1 MSRLFEPVTLGSLRL
16 RNRIAHA
23 AVTTRYAEAG
33 RVTARLIA
41 YHAARARGGAAL
53 LVTEPMNLLPSQGAP
68 HKVRAHDP
76 ANFAGLEAWA
86 AAVRAAG
93 SHLVAQL
100 QDPGRGRLLIGT
112 EVEAIAPSAIA
123 DDLSGVLPRALSTGE
138 VEDLVQGFA
147 AAARRLRDLGF
158 AGVEVSAGHGHLIHQ
173 FLAAR
178 SNLRTDRYG
187 GDVAGRA
194 RLLTDLCLALR
205 AACGEDFVIGVK
217 LPGEDAMPDGI
228 DLDTAAAITRCV
240 HATGVADYLTWCWG
254 GHSRSLHLHLPVIDG
269 STVDGST
276 VGRPARDGCAP
287 YAAKIAALARHAPGV
302 KVAALGLIR
311 TPLEAER
318 LLQQGL
324 ADFVQVGRPFIADAE
339 WGRHAQR
346 ELAGA
351 SGAGAPAADVARRP
365 CITCNH
371 CWGRISR
378 GEPLGCTVNPALTE
392 GREADRTTPAAS
404 PSPTAASP
412 VPASFQRRVVVVGA
426 GPAGVA
432 AACAAAEQGARVTLF
447 GAGERPLRRLREASA
462 LPGAGALADLAD
474 HLEARAA
481 RAGVDHR
488 GGVTA
493 VAADV
498 LALRP
503 DEVVLACG
511 ADPAPRER
519 WREHL
524 RGRLQSPLDGADA
537 ALTIVD
543 ETGSATAPMLAVHAA
558 ALGHRVVLHTAAS
571 GPAVRE
577 PLVERQRW
585 AERCAAAGV
594 EIRSG
599 SSSAPQSPS
608 PRAASSSVLV
618 VAEARP
624 VAALA
629 SWDAGPAPWPAD
641 LPLRRVGDCRRPAT
655 LADALAAGEAC
666 GVPLRRPSR

>member
-1 MSRLFEPVTLGSLRL
+1 MPRLLEPVALGGLRL

-33 RVTARLIA
+33 RVTPRLIA

-76 ANFAGLEAWA
+76 ANLTGLEAWA
-86 AAVRAAG
+86 TAVRAEG
-93 SHLVAQL
+93 SQLVAQL

-123 DDLSGVLPRALSTGE
+123 DDLSGVLPRALTTDE
-138 VEDLVQGFA
+138 VADLVQGFA

-173 FLAAR
+173 FLALR
-178 SNLRTDRYG
+178 SNRRSDRYG
-187 GDVAGRA
+187 GDIEGRA
-194 RLLTDLCLALR
+194 RFLTELCLALR
-205 AACGEDFVIGVK
+205 AACGEDFLIGVK

-254 GHSRSLHLHLPVIDG
+254 GHSRSLHLHLPAVEVAD
-269 STVDGST
+269 VDGSA
-276 VGRPARDGCAP
+276 VLGHAP
-287 YAAKIAALARHAPGV
+287 YAAKIAALAKHAPGI

-311 TPLEAER
+311 TPAEAER
-318 LLQQGL
+318 VLQQGL
-324 ADFVQVGRPFIADAE
+324 ADFVQIGRPFIADAD
-339 WGRHAQR
+339 WGRHAER

-351 SGAGAPAADVARRP
+351 SGVGVSIGQVARRP
-365 CITCNH
+365 CIACNH

-392 GREADRTTPAAS
+392 GREAEATTPAAS
-404 PSPTAASP
+404 SPTAP
-412 VPASFQRRVVVVGA
+412 RRVVVVGA
-426 GPAGVA
+426 GPAGFA
-432 AACAAAEQGARVTLF
+432 AACAAAERGAAVTVF
-447 GAGERPLRRLREASA
+447 GAGERPLRRLRAASA
-462 LPGAGALADLAD
+462 LPGGAALSDLAD

-481 RAGVDHR
+481 RAGVEYR
-488 GGVTA
+488 GGRM
-493 VAADV
+493 ADERDI
-498 LALRP
+498 LALQP

-511 ADPAPRER
+511 AEPGLRER
-519 WREHL
+519 GREA
-524 RGRLQSPLDGADA
+524 LQASGAGSVR

-543 ETGSATAPMLAVHAA
+543 RTGTATAPSLAVHASS
-558 ALGHRVVLHTAAS
+558 LGYRVVLLTADV
-571 GPAVRE
+571 GPAAL

-585 AERCAAAGV
+585 AERCAAADV
-594 EIRSG
+594 DVRTTP
-599 SSSAPQSPS
+599 SSTDPATPT
-608 PRAASSSVLV
+608 LV
-618 VAEARP
+618 IDVARP
-624 VAALA
+624 AV
-629 SWDAGPAPWPAD
+629 GPAGLPAH
-641 LPLRRVGDCRRPAT
+641 LPLRRVGDCHAPGT

-666 GVPLRRPSR
+666 GVPLPEPSR

>member
-1 MSRLFEPVTLGSLRL
+1 MPRLLEPVALGGLRL

-33 RVTARLIA
+33 RVTPRLIA

-76 ANFAGLEAWA
+76 ANLTGLEAWA
-86 AAVRAAG
+86 TAVRAEG
-93 SHLVAQL
+93 SQLVAQL

-123 DDLSGVLPRALSTGE
+123 DDLSGVLPRALTTDE
-138 VEDLVQGFA
+138 VADLVQGFA

-173 FLAAR
+173 FLALR
-178 SNLRTDRYG
+178 SNRRSDRYG
-187 GDVAGRA
+187 GDIEGRA
-194 RLLTDLCLALR
+194 RFLTELCLALR
-205 AACGEDFVIGVK
+205 AACGEDFLIGVK

-254 GHSRSLHLHLPVIDG
+254 GHSRSLHLHLPAVEVAD
-269 STVDGST
+269 VDGSS
-276 VGRPARDGCAP
+276 VPGHAP
-287 YAAKIAALARHAPGV
+287 YAAKIAALAKHAPGI

-311 TPLEAER
+311 TPAEAER
-318 LLQQGL
+318 VLQQGL
-324 ADFVQVGRPFIADAE
+324 ADFVQIGRPFIADAD
-339 WGRHAQR
+339 WGRHAER

-351 SGAGAPAADVARRP
+351 SGVGASIGQVARRP
-365 CITCNH
+365 CIACNH

-392 GREADRTTPAAS
+392 GREAEATTPAAS
-404 PSPTAASP
+404 SPTAP
-412 VPASFQRRVVVVGA
+412 RRVVVVGA
-426 GPAGVA
+426 GPAGFA
-432 AACAAAEQGARVTLF
+432 AACAAAERGAAVTVF
-447 GAGERPLRRLREASA
+447 GAGERPLRRLRAASA
-462 LPGAGALADLAD
+462 LPGGAALSDLAD

-481 RAGVDHR
+481 RAGVEYR
-488 GGVTA
+488 GGRM
-493 VAADV
+493 ADERDI
-498 LALRP
+498 LALQP

-511 ADPAPRER
+511 AEPGLRER
-519 WREHL
+519 GREAV
-524 RGRLQSPLDGADA
+524 QASGAGSVR

-543 ETGSATAPMLAVHAA
+543 RTGTATAPSLAVHASS
-558 ALGHRVVLHTAAS
+558 LGYRVVLLTADV
-571 GPAVRE
+571 GPAAL

-585 AERCAAAGV
+585 AERCAAADV
-594 EIRSG
+594 DVRTTP
-599 SSSAPQSPS
+599 SSTDPATPT
-608 PRAASSSVLV
+608 LV
-618 VAEARP
+618 IDVARP
-624 VAALA
+624 AV
-629 SWDAGPAPWPAD
+629 GPAGLPAH
-641 LPLRRVGDCRRPAT
+641 LPLRRVGDCHAPGT

-666 GVPLRRPSR
+666 GVPLPEPSR

>member
-1 MSRLFEPVTLGSLRL
+1 MPRLLEPVALGGLRL

-33 RVTARLIA
+33 RVTPRLIA

-76 ANFAGLEAWA
+76 ANLTGLEAWA
-86 AAVRAAG
+86 TAVRAEG
-93 SHLVAQL
+93 SQLVAQL

-123 DDLSGVLPRALSTGE
+123 DDLSGVLPRALTTDE
-138 VEDLVQGFA
+138 VADLVQGFA

-173 FLAAR
+173 FLALR
-178 SNLRTDRYG
+178 SNRRSDRYG
-187 GDVAGRA
+187 GDIEGRA
-194 RLLTDLCLALR
+194 RFLTELCLALR
-205 AACGEDFVIGVK
+205 AACGEDFLIGVK

-254 GHSRSLHLHLPVIDG
+254 GHSRSLHLHLPAVEVAD
-269 STVDGST
+269 VDGSA
-276 VGRPARDGCAP
+276 VPGHAP
-287 YAAKIAALARHAPGV
+287 YAAKIAALAKHAPGI

-311 TPLEAER
+311 TPAEAER
-318 LLQQGL
+318 VLQQGL
-324 ADFVQVGRPFIADAE
+324 ADFVQIGRPFIADAD
-339 WGRHAQR
+339 WGRHAER

-351 SGAGAPAADVARRP
+351 SGVGVSIGQVARRP
-365 CITCNH
+365 CIACNH

-392 GREADRTTPAAS
+392 GREAEATTPAAS
-404 PSPTAASP
+404 SPTAP
-412 VPASFQRRVVVVGA
+412 RRVVVVGA
-426 GPAGVA
+426 GPAGFA
-432 AACAAAEQGARVTLF
+432 AACAAAERGAAVTVF
-447 GAGERPLRRLREASA
+447 GAGERPLRRLRAASA
-462 LPGAGALADLAD
+462 LPGGAALSDLAD

-481 RAGVDHR
+481 RAGVEYR
-488 GGVTA
+488 GGRM
-493 VAADV
+493 ADERDI
-498 LALRP
+498 LALQP

-511 ADPAPRER
+511 AEPGLRER
-519 WREHL
+519 GREA
-524 RGRLQSPLDGADA
+524 LQASGAGSVR

-543 ETGSATAPMLAVHAA
+543 RTGTATAPSLAVHASS
-558 ALGHRVVLHTAAS
+558 LGYRVVLLTADV
-571 GPAVRE
+571 GPAAL

-585 AERCAAAGV
+585 AERCAAADV
-594 EIRSG
+594 DVRTTP
-599 SSSAPQSPS
+599 SSTDPATPT
-608 PRAASSSVLV
+608 LV
-618 VAEARP
+618 IDVARP
-624 VAALA
+624 AV
-629 SWDAGPAPWPAD
+629 GPAGLPAH
-641 LPLRRVGDCRRPAT
+641 LPLRRVGDCHAPGT

-666 GVPLRRPSR
+666 GVPLPEPSR

>member
-1 MSRLFEPVTLGSLRL
+1 MPRLLEPVALGGLRL

-33 RVTARLIA
+33 RVTPRLIA

-76 ANFAGLEAWA
+76 ANFTGLEAWA
-86 AAVRAAG
+86 TAVRAEG
-93 SHLVAQL
+93 SQLVAQL

-123 DDLSGVLPRALSTGE
+123 DDLSGVLPRALTTDE
-138 VEDLVQGFA
+138 VADLVQGFA

-173 FLAAR
+173 FLALR
-178 SNLRTDRYG
+178 SNRRSDRYG
-187 GDVAGRA
+187 GDIEGRA
-194 RLLTDLCLALR
+194 RFLTELCLALR
-205 AACGEDFVIGVK
+205 AACGEDFLIGVK

-254 GHSRSLHLHLPVIDG
+254 GHSRSLHLHLPAVEVAD
-269 STVDGST
+269 VDGSA
-276 VGRPARDGCAP
+276 VPGHAP
-287 YAAKIAALARHAPGV
+287 YAAKIAALAKHAPGI

-311 TPLEAER
+311 TPAEAER
-318 LLQQGL
+318 VLQQGL
-324 ADFVQVGRPFIADAE
+324 ADFVQIGRPFIADAD
-339 WGRHAQR
+339 WGRHAER

-351 SGAGAPAADVARRP
+351 SGVGVSIGQVARRP
-365 CITCNH
+365 CIACNH

-392 GREADRTTPAAS
+392 EREAEATTPAAS
-404 PSPTAASP
+404 SPTAP
-412 VPASFQRRVVVVGA
+412 RRVVVVGA
-426 GPAGVA
+426 GPAGFA
-432 AACAAAEQGARVTLF
+432 AACAAAERGAAVTVF
-447 GAGERPLRRLREASA
+447 GAGERPLRRLRAASA
-462 LPGAGALADLAD
+462 LPGGAALSDLAD

-481 RAGVDHR
+481 RAGVEYR
-488 GGVTA
+488 GGRM
-493 VAADV
+493 ADERDI
-498 LALRP
+498 LALQP

-511 ADPAPRER
+511 AEPGLRER
-519 WREHL
+519 GREAV
-524 RGRLQSPLDGADA
+524 QASGAGSVR

-543 ETGSATAPMLAVHAA
+543 RTGTATAPSLAVHASS
-558 ALGHRVVLHTAAS
+558 LGYRVVLLTADV
-571 GPAVRE
+571 GPAAL

-585 AERCAAAGV
+585 AERCAAADV
-594 EIRSG
+594 DVRTTP
-599 SSSAPQSPS
+599 SSTDPATPT
-608 PRAASSSVLV
+608 LV
-618 VAEARP
+618 IDVARP
-624 VAALA
+624 AV
-629 SWDAGPAPWPAD
+629 GPAGLPAH
-641 LPLRRVGDCRRPAT
+641 LPLRRVGDCHAPGT

-666 GVPLRRPSR
+666 GVPLPEPSR

>member
-1 MSRLFEPVTLGSLRL
+1 MPRLLEPVALGGLRL

-33 RVTARLIA
+33 RVTPRLIA

-76 ANFAGLEAWA
+76 ANLTGLEAWA
-86 AAVRAAG
+86 TAVRAEG
-93 SHLVAQL
+93 SQLVAQL

-123 DDLSGVLPRALSTGE
+123 DDLSGVLPRALTTDE
-138 VEDLVQGFA
+138 VADLVQGFA

-173 FLAAR
+173 FLALR
-178 SNLRTDRYG
+178 SNRRSDRYG
-187 GDVAGRA
+187 GDIEGRA
-194 RLLTDLCLALR
+194 RFLTELCLALR
-205 AACGEDFVIGVK
+205 AACGEDFLIGVK

-254 GHSRSLHLHLPVIDG
+254 GHSRSLHLHLPAVEVADVNG
-269 STVDGST
+269 SAVPGH
-276 VGRPARDGCAP
+276 AP
-287 YAAKIAALARHAPGV
+287 YAAKIAALAKHAPGI

-311 TPLEAER
+311 TPAEAER
-318 LLQQGL
+318 VLQQGL
-324 ADFVQVGRPFIADAE
+324 ADFVQIGRPFIADAD
-339 WGRHAQR
+339 WGRHAER

-351 SGAGAPAADVARRP
+351 SGVGVSIGQVARRP
-365 CITCNH
+365 CIACNH

-392 GREADRTTPAAS
+392 GREAEATTPAAS
-404 PSPTAASP
+404 SPTAP
-412 VPASFQRRVVVVGA
+412 RRVVVVGA
-426 GPAGVA
+426 GPAGFA
-432 AACAAAEQGARVTLF
+432 AACAAAERGAAVTVF
-447 GAGERPLRRLREASA
+447 GAGERPLRRLRAASA
-462 LPGAGALADLAD
+462 LPGGAALSDLAD

-481 RAGVDHR
+481 RAGVEYR
-488 GGVTA
+488 GGRM
-493 VAADV
+493 ADERDI
-498 LALRP
+498 LALQP

-511 ADPAPRER
+511 AEPGLRER
-519 WREHL
+519 GREA
-524 RGRLQSPLDGADA
+524 LQASGAGSVR

-543 ETGSATAPMLAVHAA
+543 RTGTATAPSLAVHASS
-558 ALGHRVVLHTAAS
+558 LGYRVVLLTADV
-571 GPAVRE
+571 GPAAL

-585 AERCAAAGV
+585 AERCAAADV
-594 EIRSG
+594 DVRTTP
-599 SSSAPQSPS
+599 SSTDPATPT
-608 PRAASSSVLV
+608 LV
-618 VAEARP
+618 IDVARP
-624 VAALA
+624 AV
-629 SWDAGPAPWPAD
+629 GPAGLPAH
-641 LPLRRVGDCRRPAT
+641 LPLRRVGDCHAPGT

-666 GVPLRRPSR
+666 GVPLPEPSR

>member
-1 MSRLFEPVTLGSLRL
+1 MPRLLEPVALGGLRL

-33 RVTARLIA
+33 RVTPRLIA

-76 ANFAGLEAWA
+76 ANFTGLEAWA
-86 AAVRAAG
+86 TAVRAEG
-93 SHLVAQL
+93 SQLVAQL

-123 DDLSGVLPRALSTGE
+123 DDLSGVLPRALTTDE
-138 VEDLVQGFA
+138 VADLVQGFA

-173 FLAAR
+173 FLALR
-178 SNLRTDRYG
+178 SNRRSDRYG
-187 GDVAGRA
+187 GDIEGRA
-194 RLLTDLCLALR
+194 RFLTELCLALR
-205 AACGEDFVIGVK
+205 AACGEDFLIGVK

-254 GHSRSLHLHLPVIDG
+254 GHSRSLHLHLPAVEVAD
-269 STVDGST
+269 VDGSS
-276 VGRPARDGCAP
+276 VPGHAP
-287 YAAKIAALARHAPGV
+287 YAAKIAALAKHAPGI

-311 TPLEAER
+311 TPAEAER
-318 LLQQGL
+318 VLQQGL
-324 ADFVQVGRPFIADAE
+324 ADFVQIGRPFIADAD
-339 WGRHAQR
+339 WGRHAER

-351 SGAGAPAADVARRP
+351 SGVGVSIGQVARRP
-365 CITCNH
+365 CIACNH

-392 GREADRTTPAAS
+392 GREAEATTPAAS
-404 PSPTAASP
+404 SPTAP
-412 VPASFQRRVVVVGA
+412 RRVVVVGA
-426 GPAGVA
+426 GPAGFA
-432 AACAAAEQGARVTLF
+432 AACAAAERGAAVTVF
-447 GAGERPLRRLREASA
+447 GAGERPLRRLRAASA
-462 LPGAGALADLAD
+462 LPGGAALSDLAD

-481 RAGVDHR
+481 RAGVEYR
-488 GGVTA
+488 GGRM
-493 VAADV
+493 ADERDI
-498 LALRP
+498 LALQP

-511 ADPAPRER
+511 AEPGLRER
-519 WREHL
+519 GREAV
-524 RGRLQSPLDGADA
+524 QASGAGSVR

-543 ETGSATAPMLAVHAA
+543 RTGTATAPSLAVHASS
-558 ALGHRVVLHTAAS
+558 LGYRVVLLTADV
-571 GPAVRE
+571 GPAAL

-585 AERCAAAGV
+585 AERCAAADV
-594 EIRSG
+594 DVRTTP
-599 SSSAPQSPS
+599 SSTDPATPT
-608 PRAASSSVLV
+608 LV
-618 VAEARP
+618 IDVARP
-624 VAALA
+624 AV
-629 SWDAGPAPWPAD
+629 GPAGLPAH
-641 LPLRRVGDCRRPAT
+641 LPLRRVGDCHAPGT

-666 GVPLRRPSR
+666 GVPLPEPSR